1 MIKCN
6 RKKETYHLFEVMMQS
21 YLYAFNTHTI
31 RIISAI
37 RILYGDNAYC
47 RFALLSKVRYI
58 DRYILTYTIYCG
70 I

>member
-6 RKKETYHLFEVMMQS
+6 HKKETYRLFEVMMQS
-21 YLYAFNTHTI
+21 YLYAFNTHTL
-31 RIISAI
+31 RIISVI

-47 RFALLSKVRYI
+47 RFSPLSKVQYI
-58 DRYILTYTIYCG
+58 EYYVLTSTVYCS